1 MSEHKNKLNDIIFES
16 YTTAEKRFD
25 LVLLLCI
32 LIVCFSCESSQ
43 GYIQASKGSGL
54 YVKWTFY
61 HSNGN
66 VKKVETF
73 LDSKKD
79 GNWMTYDING
89 KLIKKEI
96 YLKGE
101 LESEK
106 SF

>member
-1 MSEHKNKLNDIIFES
+1 MIK
-16 YTTAEKRFD
+16 A
-25 LVLLLCI
+25 LLLCI

-43 GYIQASKGSGL
+43 GYIHKSKDTEL

-61 HSNGN
+61 HSNGK

-73 LDSKKD
+73 LGSKRY
-79 GNWMTYDING
+79 GNWMTYDLNG
-89 KLIKKEI
+89 KLIKKET

-101 LESEK
+101 LESVK